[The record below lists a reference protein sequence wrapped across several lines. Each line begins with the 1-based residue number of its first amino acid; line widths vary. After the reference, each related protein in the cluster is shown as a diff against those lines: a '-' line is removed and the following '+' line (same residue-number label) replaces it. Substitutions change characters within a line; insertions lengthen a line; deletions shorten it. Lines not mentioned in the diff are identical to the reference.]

1 MQLEKIESGISFN
14 NESNEI
20 ELDQMKI
27 KIDKND
33 SKEEQKIELESSL
46 ED

>member
-1 MQLEKIESGISFN
+1 MKLEKIESGISFN